1 MYVCACD
8 MLSWNAHCIGIV
20 NLWLWMHAV
29 VVSDAITPIMRKKI
43 GLHSKLLALPVVS
56 FVLVQAVIMYD
67 LVADGGLGLKDRK
80 LFHVVVGNRQI
91 EFRVVPFFVSRLGTT
106 FAWSLVPLV
115 VAHLP
120 RQRRRARVSS
130 WESRLWVRSSAACRH
145 PSSSERKGVAWKEVA
160 GAASSRMAL
169 FVELSVTNTDAIYFE
184 ARIPRGLHST
194 LVLTLLHPR
203 FIRR

>member
-20 NLWLWMHAV
+20 SLWLWMHAV

-43 GLHSKLLALPVVS
+43 GLHLKLLALPVVS

-80 LFHVVVGNRQI
+80 LFHVVVDNRQI

-106 FAWSLVPLV
+106 FAWSFRLLWRIFRVKDDELVFLRGK
-115 VAHLP
+115 VAYGYAAPPHAVIPVALSEKASHGKKWLEQLRP
-120 RQRRRARVSS
+120 GWRYLSS
-130 WESRLWVRSSAACRH
+130 
-145 PSSSERKGVAWKEVA
+145 
-160 GAASSRMAL
+160 
-169 FVELSVTNTDAIYFE
+169 FQ
-184 ARIPRGLHST
+184 
-194 LVLTLLHPR
+194 
-203 FIRR
+203 